1 MTQTPQDVPPV
12 QTAPPVQAAR
22 AVQGGP
28 GLAIAALVLGILA
41 CIPCAGMLLGVL
53 AVVLGILAL
62 ALKQRGKALAI
73 SGIVLGALL
82 GLGSTLVS
90 MGWWG
95 YKAGRQAQKLAGQAV
110 CAANAS
116 QIAMAVQ
123 LYASNNNEQCPP
135 NLDVLV
141 QQGLVAAQTLQ
152 CPRANS
158 GAKCDYFYLPPAK
171 DARPGALLICEFQAY
186 HPGGRTVVRVDGST
200 MCLTEEELAEEL
212 ADEDNA
218 AFAAALKKIGGAPK
232 TGSGDR
238 GPATEERISP

>member
-12 QTAPPVQAAR
+12 QTTPPVQAAR
-22 AVQGGP
+22 AAPGGP
-28 GLAIAALVLGILA
+28 GLAIASLVLGILA
-41 CIPCAGMLLGVL
+41 FIPCAGILLGFV
-53 AVVLGILAL
+53 AAVLGILAL
-62 ALKQRGKALAI
+62 AMKQRGKALAI
-73 SGIVLGALL
+73 SGIVLGVLL
-82 GLGSTLVS
+82 GLGSTLMWMSV
-90 MGWWG
+90 GA
-95 YKAGRQAQKLAGQAV
+95 YTVGRKAQKFAGQAM

-123 LYASNNNEQCPP
+123 VYASNNNEQYPP
-135 NLDVLV
+135 NLNVLV
-141 QQGLVAAQTLQ
+141 QQGTIAAQTLK

-232 TGSGDR
+232 TGSGDQ
-238 GPATEERISP
+238 GPAAKARSSP